1 MGPGR
6 TWPPGLRGVVKAPL
20 RGLRYAGAQGFRG
33 ILDQIGPAPVAAWSL
48 SRALSAS
55 YAGGPLCDLRRS
67 SDSGTL
73 TVLAGDDG
81 EADLGSYAAWA
92 GADTIFC
99 AKVYDQSGGGNHL
112 VQATPASQP
121 KFTPDAGPNGR
132 PAIFDDDTRAATMT
146 LAGGSSIDGMWATG
160 GSAYLAARVG
170 ASLGGSV
177 THKGEIRL
185 CQFDPSG
192 ATAGYTRPSFTHGW
206 TGAGF
211 SRAYWRVGDAAPWAA
226 GDAHLWTVAYDAAA
240 TTNDPTFYI
249 DGVDAVVQEV
259 TPPAGV
265 AALDTAGMVLF
276 SFQSDGQQIVEL
288 LLFAAILSSQE
299 NGTLC
304 SDMVAHYVP

>member
-20 RGLRYAGAQGFRG
+20 RGLRHAGAQGFRG

-73 TVLAGDDG
+73 TILAGDDA

-160 GSAYLAARVG
+160 GSAIVALSCSSAGSLSLKSMQIRVMGSEG
-170 ASLGGSV
+170 AQIGKVRPGFYFGWSSAGNGSA
-177 THKGEIRL
+177 
-185 CQFDPSG
+185 F
-192 ATAGYTRPSFTHGW
+192 
-206 TGAGF
+206 
-211 SRAYWRVGDAAPWAA
+211 WR
-226 GDAHLWTVAYDAAA
+226 TVATGPLDEGAAFVWHVEYSA
-240 TTNDPTFYI
+240 SSTSNAPVCILNGEPTAMTVVRPAL
-249 DGVDAVVQEV
+249 GVPEADSG
-259 TPPAGV
+259 T
-265 AALDTAGMVLF
+265 LSLF
-276 SFQSDGQQIVEL
+276 SFSTDGMHIWEMIY
-288 LLFAAILSSQE
+288 FRGALS
-299 NGTLC
+299 NGESVTLNINFT
-304 SDMVAHYVP
+304 SRYVT